1 MKTNYFVLLSVI
13 LSCSF
18 FGLNN
23 TQAET
28 TVKLVHNELPIMSN
42 SEKLMY
48 QSLPEPLKQSMLL
61 RVKEKNQRFQGKEH
75 LMYKRAPS
83 DFYSKQAEYSNNMT
97 ENANAGTVIKVGSF
111 GICNHSSIQSAVDAA
126 SSGDTIRI
134 TNEFYQAD
142 EATFNV
148 TNKSLTIIGGFNHCG
163 TSAVISGK
171 TTLNGFGMSFAD
183 SVIELLDTNGGM
195 SVDLFNIVMLG
206 GMDDSDDGGGIE
218 VTGFAS
224 AQSAL
229 RLDLSIYNTD
239 IFVNVSDNGGG
250 IHATDA
256 NIVISASSRVQANS
270 AVSNGGG
277 IYCKNSFITIE
288 KDSLI
293 GMSDGTLG
301 NDADSDSNGV
311 GNGGGIY
318 LDNCYLT
325 LDALD
330 GVTGAY
336 VIGNSTHGS
345 GGGISAKGGSI
356 VDLLGDKAWVN
367 LNQADFDGGGI
378 FSEFTRLNIYNGS
391 VNGNSA
397 RDGGGIHIKDETLLF
412 QRNVNFPCNGKCN
425 QLSQNSAWSD
435 GGGINDINAT
445 ITLDGLWFED
455 NTAGVN
461 GFAIQ
466 SLLPDLTIE
475 NSMILNNVT
484 NNIGLGKSPISFTL
498 NSGLFDLSYSTLA
511 KNDINIG
518 SYLLDFSSSS
528 VVEVNLDSN
537 IFYSSGGLDFVLDTT
552 SSAILDM
559 DKNVV
564 FNYFSL
570 PGNNISDNPEF
581 FSIATNDFHI
591 TTASPA
597 VDFGTN
603 TLNIMYDIDN
613 ESRGLQQTPD
623 SGADEANL
631 KVSINGAVCEYSTIS
646 AAIADASDGD
656 TLYIG
661 VGNYIENLGTLNKS
675 LTLLQASS
683 TCQGQLN
690 NPDAADLVIDGSN
703 NFTSSGG
710 VINIATGKTLTLID
724 LTIQNGKANFGGI
737 IYAGIN
743 STLVLDNAVIKG
755 GSAKRF
761 GGGIFS
767 HGSVEVIN
775 GSKIFNNMA
784 TSSSGADAQSGGGIA
799 ITSNGLL
806 VIEDDSF
813 VSDNNAVGDG
823 GGIFAEGSVTLMDDS
838 RVFANSANKGGGV
851 YVNFTSLTLNN
862 TSTIGEGGFGNN
874 ATNTGGG
881 IYASQS
887 SVSLN
892 DTSRIVD
899 NSSLNGGGMYI
910 TGNSSLTMQFNTQV
924 INNEATRGGGL
935 YYLSTTS
942 SINITGGQF
951 TSNVAS
957 ANGGAIYF
965 SQNSSNPLVIIDGV
979 NFILNQANLG
989 AALYYNSNNASGELR
1004 LNNSS
1009 INANTAISSG
1019 GGLYIDNGNSNV
1031 SITKLNNTSVTNNI
1045 AVNGAG
1051 IYVNT
1056 TTNLVNANLFID
1068 SSVISAND
1076 ASLKGGAFYMLGGLL
1091 SAKRSIIAQNMA
1103 TNSSVLESSNSSASF
1118 VNVIMYANT
1127 GSEFFNLDSDHT
1139 FNINDSTIIAETTT
1153 NLFNLNSNPASS
1165 TINNAI
1171 FSGFVTTAIP
1181 FGTLNSSCVLDSTG
1195 VIGSTSMP
1203 IFVNAANH
1211 DYHLQASSNA
1221 INKCSSGESID
1232 YDSNPRPIGSG
1243 PTPYDIG
1250 AFEYQSIVDI
1260 DLIFANDFE

>member
-1 MKTNYFVLLSVI
+1 MAS
-13 LSCSF
+13 
-18 FGLNN
+18 
-23 TQAET
+23 
-28 TVKLVHNELPIMSN
+28 NEKYLY
-42 SEKLMY
+42 E
-48 QSLPEPLKQSMLL
+48 SLPEPLKQAMLL
-61 RVKEKNQRFQGKEH
+61 RVKDKNQRFQGKEH

-83 DFYSKQAEYSNNMT
+83 DFYSKQAEHSNKT
-97 ENANAGTVIKVGSF
+97 AENANAGTVITVGTTNAL
-111 GICNHSSIQSAVDAA
+111 CNHATIQAAVNAS

-148 TNKSLTIIGGFNHCG
+148 TNKSLTIIGGYNHCG
-163 TSAVISGK
+163 TSAVVSGK

-183 SVIELLDTNGGM
+183 SVIELTDTNGGM
-195 SVDLFNIVMLG
+195 NVDLFNIVMLG

-218 VTGFAS
+218 VTGFGS
-224 AQSAL
+224 GP

-256 NIVISASSRVQANS
+256 NIIISASSRIQANS

-325 LDALD
+325 LDASD

-378 FSEFTRLNIYNGS
+378 FSDFTRLNIYNGS

-397 RDGGGIHIKDETLLF
+397 RDGGGIHIKDETLVF
-412 QRNVNFPCNGKCN
+412 QRNINYPCNGKCN

-475 NSMILNNVT
+475 NCMILNNVT

-498 NSGLFDLSYSTLA
+498 NSGLFNLSYSTLA

-537 IFYSSGGLDFVLDTT
+537 IFYSSGGLNFVLDTT
-552 SSAILDM
+552 GSADLEIE
-559 DKNVV
+559 KNVV

-570 PGNNISDNPEF
+570 PGDNISNENPEF

-597 VDFGTN
+597 VDYGTN
-603 TLNIMYDIDN
+603 SLNIMYDIDN
-613 ESRGLQQTPD
+613 ESRGLQETPD

-646 AAIADASDGD
+646 AAIAAATDGD
-656 TLYIG
+656 SIYIG

-675 LTLLQASS
+675 LTLLQANS
-683 TCQGQLN
+683 TCEGVLN
-690 NPDAADLVIDGSN
+690 NPDASDLVIDGSN

-724 LTIQNGKANFGGI
+724 LTIQNAKANFGGI

-767 HGSVEVIN
+767 HGSVEIIN
-775 GSKIFNNMA
+775 GSKVFNNMA

-806 VIEDDSF
+806 VIEDDSI
-813 VSDNNAVGDG
+813 VSDNSAVGNG

-838 RVFANSANKGGGV
+838 RVFANSASKGGGV
-851 YVNFTSLTLNN
+851 YLNFTTLTLMN
-862 TSTIGEGGFGNN
+862 TSAIGESGFGNN
-874 ATNTGGG
+874 ATLTGGG
-881 IYASQS
+881 VHAENSTVKLFNS
-887 SVSLN
+887 S
-892 DTSRIVD
+892 IVD
-899 NSSLNGGGMYI
+899 DNSA
-910 TGNSSLTMQFNTQV
+910 
-924 INNEATRGGGL
+924 INGGGL
-935 YYLSTTS
+935 YLTS
-942 SINITGGQF
+942 DSDLEMQISSQVKNNSAIRGAGLYYIITAVNSSVANGQF
-951 TSNVAS
+951 IGNIAT

-965 SQNSSNPLVIIDGV
+965 NITDADFIVDLTNVIL
-979 NFILNQANLG
+979 NLNQANFG
-989 AALYYNSNNASGELR
+989 AGLYYNSNN
-1004 LNNSS
+1004 NSS
-1009 INANTAISSG
+1009 LFRAIT
-1019 GGLYIDNGNSNV
+1019 V
-1031 SITKLNNTSVTNNI
+1031 SITNNTANSAGGGMYLDNGSSVASIIGMINGIVANNS
-1045 AVNGAG
+1045 ANDGAG
-1051 IYVNT
+1051 FYVDSDLNIINS
-1056 TTNLVNANLFID
+1056 NLYIADSFIKDNEALNGGTFYIKGTFLDVVQTELSLNSAVASSVLKSID
-1068 SSVISAND
+1068 SSTR
-1076 ASLKGGAFYMLGGLL
+1076 F
-1091 SAKRSIIAQNMA
+1091 
-1103 TNSSVLESSNSSASF
+1103 T
-1118 VNVIMYANT
+1118 NVIMYGNT
-1127 GSEFFNLDSDHT
+1127 GFELFNIDSGAT
-1139 FNINDSTIIAETTT
+1139 FEINDSTIIAETST
-1153 NLFNLNSNPASS
+1153 NVFNFNNNPGSS
-1165 TINNAI
+1165 TINNTI
-1171 FSGFVTTAIP
+1171 LSGFAITTMPSGSLIA
-1181 FGTLNSSCVLDSTG
+1181 TCVLDSTG
-1195 VIGSTSMP
+1195 ALGSTLSP
-1203 IFVNAANH
+1203 LFINANLH
-1211 DYHLQASSNA
+1211 DFHLQSSSNA
-1221 INKCSSGESID
+1221 INKCTTGESED
-1232 YDSNPRPIGSG
+1232 YESNPRPIGNG

-1250 AFEYQSIVDI
+1250 AFEYQSIVDD
-1260 DLIFANDFE
+1260 DLIFANGFE